1 MFDQLESLDAKF
13 QEIEAQLQD
22 PAIVT
27 DSKKLREL
35 TKLRAELEP
44 VVAAWAEQRTRLK
57 QLEEAEGI
65 LGDKEMDPE
74 LREMAEMEIPDLKKA
89 IEAGEV
95 ELKRLLVPK
104 DPKDAR
110 NVILEV
116 RAGTGG
122 EEAALFAGELFR
134 MYVRF
139 AERRGFKVSILDES
153 EADMGGLK
161 EAVAE
166 IEGEGAYS
174 VFRFESGVH
183 RVQRVPKTETQGRI
197 HTSAA
202 TVAVMPEADEVD
214 IQIHD
219 KDLRIDTFCSGG
231 KGGQSVNTTYSAVRL
246 THLPTNTV
254 VQCQDE
260 RSQLKNMA
268 KAMTVLRSR
277 LLASPRWAPATA
289 ARRSA
294 PTTSPRAASPTTGS
308 TSPSTSS
315 TPSWLASWNPFW
327 NPCALPSR
335 RSGSNSSKGRPT
347 LHCGHWQLTIERY
360 PTTSPY
366 SGFAFVEWGTPWRAS
381 LSPS

>member
-1 MFDQLESLDAKF
+1 MRDQLDSIDAKF
-13 QEIEAQLQD
+13 QEVEAQLQD
-22 PAIVT
+22 PAIVS

-44 VVAAWAEQRTRLK
+44 VVLAWQAQRTRLK

-65 LGDKEMDPE
+65 LADKTMDAD
-74 LREMAEMEIPDLKKA
+74 LREMAELEIPDLKA
-89 IEAGEV
+89 ALAAGEE
-95 ELKRLLVPK
+95 ELQKLLVPK

-122 EEAALFAGELFR
+122 EEAALFAAELFR

-139 AERRGFKVSILDES
+139 AERKGFKVSVLDES
-153 EADMGGLK
+153 EADMGGLR
-161 EAVAE
+161 EVVAE

-202 TVAVMPEADEVD
+202 TVAVMPEADEVE
-214 IQIHD
+214 IQIEQ

-277 LLASPRWAPATA
+277 LFDKAQAEVDAEASALRKSQVGSGD
-289 ARRSA
+289 RSEKIRTYNF
-294 PTTSPRAASPTTGS
+294 PQSRVTDHRVNVTIHQLDTFMQGQIEPILEPLRAAHEAER
-308 TSPSTSS
+308 
-315 TPSWLASWNPFW
+315 L
-327 NPCALPSR
+327 
-335 RSGSNSSKGRPT
+335 K
-347 LHCGHWQLTIERY
+347 QL
-360 PTTSPY
+360 
-366 SGFAFVEWGTPWRAS
+366 G
-381 LSPS
+381 

>member
-1 MFDQLESLDAKF
+1 MLDQLESLDAKF

-22 PAIVT
+22 PAVVS
-27 DSKKLREL
+27 DMKRLREL
-35 TKLRAELEP
+35 SKLRAELEP
-44 VVAAWAEQRTRLK
+44 VVQAWHLQRNRLQ

-65 LGDKEMDPE
+65 LGDRTQDPG
-74 LREMAEMEIPDLKKA
+74 LREMAEMEIPELKAA
-89 IEAGEV
+89 IQEGEAG
-95 ELKRLLVPK
+95 LKHLLVPK

-122 EEAALFAGELFR
+122 EEAALFAGEVFR

-139 AERRGFKVSILDES
+139 AERRGFKVNVLNES
-153 EADMGGLK
+153 EADQGGVR
-161 EAVAE
+161 EVVAE
-166 IEGEGAYS
+166 VEGEGAYS
-174 VFRFESGVH
+174 LFRFESGVH

-197 HTSAA
+197 HTSAC

-214 IQIHD
+214 ITIHD

-277 LLASPRWAPATA
+277 LLEKAQGEKDA
-289 ARRSA
+289 AEADLRKNQVGSGDRSEKIRTYNFPQGRVTDHRVNVTVHQLDAFMQGMIEPIIEPLRSA
-294 PTTSPRAASPTTGS
+294 FEAER
-308 TSPSTSS
+308 
-315 TPSWLASWNPFW
+315 L
-327 NPCALPSR
+327 R
-335 RSGSNSSKGRPT
+335 
-347 LHCGHWQLTIERY
+347 QLE
-360 PTTSPY
+360 
-366 SGFAFVEWGTPWRAS
+366 A
-381 LSPS
+381 

>member
-1 MFDQLESLDAKF
+1 MFDQLEALDAKF
-13 QEIEAQLQD
+13 QEVEAQLQE
-22 PAIVT
+22 PAIVC

-35 TKLRAELEP
+35 TKLRSELEP
-44 VVAAWAEQRTRLK
+44 VVKAWARVRTLMK

-65 LGDKEMDPE
+65 LADKSMEPE
-74 LREMAEMEIPDLKKA
+74 LREMAEAEIPDLKVA
-89 IEAGEV
+89 IEAGSCEI
-95 ELKRLLVPK
+95 KRLLVPK

-122 EEAALFAGELFR
+122 EEAALFAAEIFR
-134 MYVRF
+134 MYLRF
-139 AERRGFKVSILDES
+139 SERRGFKVSILDQN

-161 EAVAE
+161 EVVAE

-183 RVQRVPKTETQGRI
+183 RVQRVPKTEAQGRI
-197 HTSAA
+197 HTSAC

-214 IQIHD
+214 IQINQN
-219 KDLRIDTFCSGG
+219 DLRIDTFCSGG

-260 RSQLKNMA
+260 RSQIKNMA

-277 LLASPRWAPATA
+277 LLEKAQSEADAVEAAMRKSQVGSGDRSEKIRTYNFPQNRVTDHRVNITIHQLDRFMEGEIESVLGPLRTA
-289 ARRSA
+289 FEAER
-294 PTTSPRAASPTTGS
+294 
-308 TSPSTSS
+308 
-315 TPSWLASWNPFW
+315 LQ
-327 NPCALPSR
+327 
-335 RSGSNSSKGRPT
+335 
-347 LHCGHWQLTIERY
+347 QLD
-360 PTTSPY
+360 
-366 SGFAFVEWGTPWRAS
+366 A
-381 LSPS
+381 

>member
-1 MFDQLESLDAKF
+1 MLDQLEALDAKF

-22 PAIVT
+22 PAIVS
-27 DSKKLREL
+27 DPKKLREL
-35 TKLRAELEP
+35 AQNRAELEP
-44 VVAAWAEQRTRLK
+44 VVKVWATQRTLLK
-57 QLEEAEGI
+57 QLEEAEGM
-65 LGDKEMDPE
+65 LADRDLDPE

-89 IEAGEV
+89 VEAGEA
-95 ELKRLLVPK
+95 ELMRLLVPK

-122 EEAALFAGELFR
+122 EEAALFAAELFR
-134 MYVRF
+134 MYLRY
-139 AERRGFKVSILDES
+139 AERKGFKVSILDES
-153 EADMGGLK
+153 EADMGGLR

-166 IEGEGAYS
+166 IEGVGAYS

-214 IQIHD
+214 ITIHD

-277 LLASPRWAPATA
+277 LLQKAQAEVDAVSSALRKSQVGSGDRSEKIRTYNFPQSRITDHRINLTIHQLDAFMAGQLEPILEPL
-289 ARRSA
+289 RSA
-294 PTTSPRAASPTTGS
+294 FEAER
-308 TSPSTSS
+308 
-315 TPSWLASWNPFW
+315 LQ
-327 NPCALPSR
+327 
-335 RSGSNSSKGRPT
+335 
-347 LHCGHWQLTIERY
+347 QLQ
-360 PTTSPY
+360 
-366 SGFAFVEWGTPWRAS
+366 G
-381 LSPS
+381 